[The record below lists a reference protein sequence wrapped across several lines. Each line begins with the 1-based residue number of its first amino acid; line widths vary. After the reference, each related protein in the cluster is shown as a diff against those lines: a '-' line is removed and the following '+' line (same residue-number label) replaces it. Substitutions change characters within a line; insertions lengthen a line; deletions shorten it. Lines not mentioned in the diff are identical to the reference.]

1 MADYPEHL
9 VRRRFLFDGTP
20 VIIRPIRADDK
31 SLEQA
36 FVRRLSEDSR
46 YYRFMS
52 EVRELSPRK
61 LKYFTE
67 IDYDRHMAFVALV
80 EREGAPLEIGVARYA
95 AAATGDTCE
104 FAVVIDDDWQRT
116 GVAGLLMLSL
126 MDAARERGFRTMEGF
141 VLAANHKMLKFAR
154 QLGFTVHHV
163 EGEGDTLRVVRAL

>member
-9 VRRRFLFDGTP
+9 VRRHFLFDGTP

-80 EREGAPLEIGVARYA
+80 ERDGVPLEIGVSRYA
-95 AAATGDTCE
+95 AGAAGDTCE
-104 FAVVIDDDWQRT
+104 FAVVVDDDWQRT

>member
-80 EREGAPLEIGVARYA
+80 ERDGVPLEIGVSRYA
-95 AAATGDTCE
+95 AGAAGDTCE
-104 FAVVIDDDWQRT
+104 FAVVVDDDWQRT

-126 MDAARERGFRTMEGF
+126 MDAARERGFAAMEGF

-154 QLGFTVHHV
+154 QLGFSVNHV

>member
-67 IDYDRHMAFVALV
+67 IDYDRHMAFVAVV
-80 EREGAPLEIGVARYA
+80 EREGGPLEIGVVRYA
-95 AAATGDTCE
+95 AAAAGDTCE